1 MPSRKSLGLA
11 MALLVGCGAPL
22 PASVLRTVTP
32 IAAVAGDSEEPEE
45 DDTDPTGPEGS
56 SKAPSPAVVPS
67 AAPIPTPTLPKV
79 AIPPPSTRAPSK
91 PDPLVASVLARG
103 GAALKDVLAAP
114 KKYRFQV
121 IYAPVTT
128 PTQGPATLERH
139 EYRADAEYFFPA
151 SSMKVPI
158 ALAGYERLPTM
169 RAAGIPS
176 LSRDASL
183 RIFPLEGEAE
193 PYVTTLARETWRAL
207 IVSDNF
213 SANRLLAFTGHREAN
228 ETLWGLRLGSARV
241 HTGFSMTADS
251 APPEVSP
258 RIGVVSPSGTIEDI
272 PARRSGLALPKT
284 KAAGLDIGTAAIVDG
299 RRVPGPMSFADKNAI
314 SLRDLQDT
322 LVRIVRPDLVAKGSP
337 TGHVAK
343 EDLAYLKKALGT
355 LPSQSGIAGYD
366 RNVVADYRLVPFLRG
381 IERVLSRDKFEIYTK
396 VGQAYGFLT
405 ANAYIVQKETG
416 KGFFLLATIYAN
428 PNEVLNDDTYAYE
441 TIAFPVLADVAEAF
455 TRHAFAK

>member
-1 MPSRKSLGLA
+1 

-22 PASVLRTVTP
+22 PAAVLQTVTP
-32 IAAVAGDSEEPEE
+32 SPLAAAARDSEEPEE
-45 DDTDPTGPEGS
+45 DEPDPTAPEGA
-56 SKAPSPAVVPS
+56 SKAPNPAVVPSAS

-79 AIPPPSTRAPSK
+79 ALPPPSARAPSK

-103 GAALKDVLAAP
+103 GAPLKGVLAAP
-114 KKYRFQV
+114 EKYRFQV
-121 IYAPVTT
+121 LYASVTT
-128 PTQGPATLERH
+128 PAKGPATLERH

-151 SSMKVPI
+151 SSMKVPV

-169 RAAGIPS
+169 RAAGSPS

-183 RIFPLEGEAE
+183 RIFPIEGEAD

-207 IVSDNF
+207 IVSDNS

-258 RIGVVSPSGTIEDI
+258 RIGVVSPSGTLEDI
-272 PARRSGLALPKT
+272 PARRSVLTLPKT
-284 KAAGLDIGTAAIVDG
+284 KAAGLEVGTAAIVDG

-314 SLRDLQDT
+314 SLRDLQDA

-337 TGHVAK
+337 TGHLAK

-381 IERVLSRDKFEIYTK
+381 IERVLSRDKFDIYTK

-428 PNEVLNDDTYAYE
+428 PDEILNDDHYAYD

-455 TRHAFAK
+455 TRHAFGK